1 MLKNG
6 ETYFKNLAVWTN
18 TPLPTT
24 MFFLKNESCS
34 CRIFCKHLFQ
44 QILLCL
50 SSARK
55 YMGNFTGHFDFL
67 YFEERNEIWTQI
79 TPAPKTKIMKKIGYN
94 TLE

>member
-1 MLKNG
+1 
-6 ETYFKNLAVWTN
+6 
-18 TPLPTT
+18 

-94 TLE
+94 TLEYTKN